1 MALKNQKRLGIVAL
15 PCNLSTR
22 EAEAGNVKDS
32 VTVSDYRIEEKE
44 HSYHSREVLGAAEM
58 AQQVKPASKPE

>member
-15 PCNLSTR
+15 TCNLSTR

-32 VTVSDYRIEEKE
+32 
-44 HSYHSREVLGAAEM
+44 GNC
-58 AQQVKPASKPE
+58 

>member
-15 PCNLSTR
+15 TCNLSTR

-32 VTVSDYRIEEKE
+32 VTVSDYRVEEKE
-44 HSYHSREVLGAAEM
+44 HSYHSREVLGAAKM
-58 AQQVKPASKPE
+58 AQQVKPASKPN